1 MMRVPLKL
9 FACATLALLFSV
21 CASQAAT
28 IVKLD
33 LGGVGPDLTFSGGA
47 GGLLST
53 IDDNPAGLTGD
64 QATNVLFTS
73 FLSGLGSTTGSYS
86 LAGATAVGAPTP
98 LGGGV
103 LMQNFVGGNFQIYD
117 SFNTL
122 LLDVNLSSSL
132 LVGGGNGAFFNINN
146 GVVVGGLP
154 AITSQLVGNSI
165 GMSMTLTNINT
176 TPAGP
181 PGLSVGLGGFLNSF
195 VGDATKEITGT
206 QVPEPTAFVLAF
218 GSFAL
223 PLLLRRR
230 G

>member
-1 MMRVPLKL
+1 MMRAPLKL
-9 FACATLALLFSV
+9 LACAAIALLFSFQSSH
-21 CASQAAT
+21 AGT
-28 IVKLD
+28 IIKLD
-33 LGGVGPDLTFSGGA
+33 LGGVGPDLTFSGGP
-47 GGLLST
+47 GGLLGT

-64 QATNVLFTS
+64 QATNILFTS

-103 LMQNFVGGNFQIYD
+103 LTQNFVGGNFKIYN
-117 SFNTL
+117 STNTL

-132 LVGGGNGAFFNINN
+132 LVGGNSGAFFNITN
-146 GVVVGGLP
+146 GTVIGGSP

-165 GMSMTLTNINT
+165 GMSITLTNINT

-181 PGLSVGLGGFLNSF
+181 PGLSVGGGGFLNSF
-195 VGDATKEITGT
+195 VGDATKEISAT
-206 QVPEPTAFVLAF
+206 QTPEPAAMLLALCF
-218 GSFAL
+218 SAV
-223 PLLLRRR
+223 PMLLRRR